1 MVLLYYYTVDMDT
14 ETSYKAFHIQ
24 TSQSFMTAESDL
36 LKYNLWPTPPYVFFW
51 STLFLK
57 YACICWIF

>member
-51 STLFLK
+51 STLF
-57 YACICWIF
+57 